1 MSEIPYVCLYSSYLE
16 SVAPFS
22 EAERG
27 RLLTAMLVYAVR
39 GEEVRLPGNERYLWP
54 TIKSQI
60 DRDAAAYRERCEK
73 NKENGKKGGRPEKR
87 SVFEKPKEKEKEKEN
102 EKENEKKNE
111 KEKES
116 ILRPGAAPAEAE
128 KTVYGKFGWIRLSAQ
143 EHARLLG
150 ELGQAELD
158 RCIAYIDESAQ
169 STGNKNHWLDWEVVL
184 RRCHTNG
191 WGLERRAQRQEIPK
205 GASGR
210 LGEAEL
216 EAIARV
222 LREEA

>member
-1 MSEIPYVCLYSSYLE
+1 MSEIPYVCLYGSYLE
-16 SVAPFS
+16 SVAPFL

-73 NKENGKKGGRPEKR
+73 NRDNGKKGGRPEKR
-87 SVFEKPKEKEKEKEN
+87 SVFEKPKEKEKD
-102 EKENEKKNE
+102 KENEKKNE

>member
-1 MSEIPYVCLYSSYLE
+1 MSEIPYVCLYRSYLE

-73 NKENGKKGGRPEKR
+73 NRDNGKKGGRPEKR
-87 SVFEKPKEKEKEKEN
+87 SVFEKPKEKEK

>member
-60 DRDAAAYRERCEK
+60 DRDAAAYRDRCEK

-87 SVFEKPKEKEKEKEN
+87 SVFEKPKEKEK

-222 LREEA
+222 LREDA

>member
-60 DRDAAAYRERCEK
+60 DRDAAAYRDRCEK
-73 NKENGKKGGRPEKR
+73 NRDNGKKGGRPEKR

-222 LREEA
+222 LREDA

>member
-73 NKENGKKGGRPEKR
+73 NRDNGKKGGRPEKR
-87 SVFEKPKEKEKEKEN
+87 SVFEKPKEKEK

-143 EHARLLG
+143 EHARLRG

-158 RCIAYIDESAQ
+158 RCMASIDESAQ

>member
-73 NKENGKKGGRPEKR
+73 NRDNGKKGGRPEKR
-87 SVFEKPKEKEKEKEN
+87 SVFEKPKEKEK

>member
-1 MSEIPYVCLYSSYLE
+1 MSEIPYVCLYGSYLE

-60 DRDAAAYRERCEK
+60 DRDAAAYRDRCEK
-73 NKENGKKGGRPEKR
+73 NRDNGKKGGRPEKR

-102 EKENEKKNE
+102 EKKNE

-116 ILRPGAAPAEAE
+116 ILRPGAAPANAE
-128 KTVYGKFGWIRLSAQ
+128 KSVFGKFGWIRLSAQ

>member
-102 EKENEKKNE
+102 ENEKK

>member
-1 MSEIPYVCLYSSYLE
+1 MSEIPYVCLYSSCLE

-60 DRDAAAYRERCEK
+60 DRDAAAYRDRCEK
-73 NKENGKKGGRPEKR
+73 NRDNGKKGGRPEKR
-87 SVFEKPKEKEKEKEN
+87 SVFEKPKEKEK

>member
-1 MSEIPYVCLYSSYLE
+1 MSEIPYVCLYGSYLE

-60 DRDAAAYRERCEK
+60 DRDAAAYRDRCEK
-73 NKENGKKGGRPEKR
+73 NRDNARHPRSGKR
-87 SVFEKPKEKEKEKEN
+87 SLAIADKEK

-191 WGLERRAQRQEIPK
+191 WGLELRAQRQEIPK

-216 EAIARV
+216 EAIAQV

>member
-60 DRDAAAYRERCEK
+60 DRDAAAYRDRCEK
-73 NKENGKKGGRPEKR
+73 NRDNGKKGGRPEKR

-102 EKENEKKNE
+102 EKKNEKKNK

>member
-60 DRDAAAYRERCEK
+60 DRDAAAYRDRCEK
-73 NKENGKKGGRPEKR
+73 NRDNGKKGGRPEKR
-87 SVFEKPKEKEKEKEN
+87 SVFEKPKEKEK

-222 LREEA
+222 LREDA

>member
-60 DRDAAAYRERCEK
+60 DRDAAAYRDRCEK
-73 NKENGKKGGRPEKR
+73 NRDNGKKGGRPEKR
-87 SVFEKPKEKEKEKEN
+87 SVFEKPKEKEKEN
-102 EKENEKKNE
+102 ENEKKNE

>member
-1 MSEIPYVCLYSSYLE
+1 MAEIPYVCLYSSYLD
-16 SVAPFS
+16 SVMPFS

-39 GEEVRLPGNERYLWP
+39 GEEIRLPGNERFLWP
-54 TIKSQI
+54 TLKGQI
-60 DRDAAAYRERCEK
+60 DRDAAAYRDRCEK
-73 NKENGKKGGRPEKR
+73 NRDNARLSRSGKR
-87 SVFEKPKEKEKEKEN
+87 SHAIADKEKEKEN
-102 EKENEKKNE
+102 EKENKNE

-128 KTVYGKFGWIRLSAQ
+128 KTVYGKFGWIRLSR
-143 EHARLLG
+143 EEYGRLLG

>member
-60 DRDAAAYRERCEK
+60 DRDAAAYRDRCEK

-87 SVFEKPKEKEKEKEN
+87 SVFEKPKEKEK

>member
-60 DRDAAAYRERCEK
+60 DRDAAAYRDRCEK
-73 NKENGKKGGRPEKR
+73 NRDNGKKGGRPEKR
-87 SVFEKPKEKEKEKEN
+87 SVFEKPKEK

>member
-60 DRDAAAYRERCEK
+60 DRDAAAYRDRCEK

-87 SVFEKPKEKEKEKEN
+87 SVFEKPKEK

-222 LREEA
+222 LREDA

>member
-1 MSEIPYVCLYSSYLE
+1 M
-16 SVAPFS
+16 
-22 EAERG
+22 G
-27 RLLTAMLVYAVR
+27 GLL
-39 GEEVRLPGNERYLWP
+39 P
-54 TIKSQI
+54 
-60 DRDAAAYRERCEK
+60 
-73 NKENGKKGGRPEKR
+73 
-87 SVFEKPKEKEKEKEN
+87 
-102 EKENEKKNE
+102 
-111 KEKES
+111 
-116 ILRPGAAPAEAE
+116 
-128 KTVYGKFGWIRLSAQ
+128 SAQ

>member
-73 NKENGKKGGRPEKR
+73 NRDNGKKGGRPEKR
-87 SVFEKPKEKEKEKEN
+87 SVFEKPKEKEK

-222 LREEA
+222 LREDA

>member
-73 NKENGKKGGRPEKR
+73 NRDNGKKGGRPEKR
-87 SVFEKPKEKEKEKEN
+87 SVFEKPKEK

>member
-60 DRDAAAYRERCEK
+60 DRDAAAYRDRCEK
-73 NKENGKKGGRPEKR
+73 NRDNGKKGGRPEKR
-87 SVFEKPKEKEKEKEN
+87 SVFEKPKEKEK